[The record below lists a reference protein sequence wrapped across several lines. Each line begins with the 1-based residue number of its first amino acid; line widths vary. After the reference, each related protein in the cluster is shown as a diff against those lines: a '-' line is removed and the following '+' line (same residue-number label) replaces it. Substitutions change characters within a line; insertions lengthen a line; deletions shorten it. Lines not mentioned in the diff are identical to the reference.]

1 MYKHKS
7 FIFNGNHSRNL
18 ILIPTNFKNKESYV
32 NSQNILKTNSNETES
47 QLYLDNKSIKL
58 IHDYF
63 KSIKLDHEYYLL
75 NDDKY
80 KLPMSETFLLG
91 DDSANNIKTTVKIN
105 IIKQTEF
112 SRRLF

>member
-7 FIFNGNHSRNL
+7 FIFNGIHSRNL
-18 ILIPTNFKNKESYV
+18 ILIPANFKNKESHV
-32 NSQNILKTNSNETES
+32 NAKSILKSNSTETES

-58 IHDYF
+58 IYEYF
-63 KSIKLDHEYYLL
+63 RSVKLDHDYYLI

-91 DDSANNIKTTVKIN
+91 DDSENNKTTVKIN
-105 IIKQTEF
+105 IIKQNEF
-112 SRRLF
+112 SRLF